1 MFKNALLY
9 ITRKKTK
16 FIIILLMFIVILV
29 SIYSCLVIN
38 SFNEKL
44 EQNIYNAS
52 NSSIILEA
60 NNGDTFKLDIVKNIF
75 NIGGVEKYNYEYEK
89 IAKLEKGEVIKENQK
104 VEFNDI
110 PEDYKNVIKIYGVT
124 DSKVINE
131 FVSEAFNIVKGR
143 HIEKND
149 VNKIV
154 IHEQLAKKNGYDIG
168 SKVLVKKLNNNNSKD
183 QANGENNSI
192 EYEVVG
198 IFSGK
203 KEEKYTGLTSD
214 YTENMAFADYSS
226 VKEKEKE
233 EKVNRIVYFVSD
245 PKKIDKVI
253 EDIKKTG
260 INTEEISIS
269 KNTKGFDD
277 TISSI
282 TSMKGIILIITYS
295 VVLGSIIILSMI
307 LILWIRER
315 IHEIGILLSIGV
327 RRYKIMAQFILE
339 LIYISIPSIIITI
352 IVRK

>member
-1 MFKNALLY
+1 MLKNALLY

-38 SFNEKL
+38 SFNDKL

-60 NNGDTFKLDIVKNIF
+60 NNGDTFKLDIIKNIS
-75 NIGGVEKYNYEYEK
+75 NIVGVEKYNYEYEK

-104 VEFNDI
+104 IEVNDI

-131 FVSEAFNIVKGR
+131 FVSEAFNIIKGR

-226 VKEKEKE
+226 VKEKE
-233 EKVNRIVYFVSD
+233 EKVNRIIYFASD

-282 TSMKGIILIITYS
+282 TSMKGIIIIITYS

-339 LIYISIPSIIITI
+339 LIYISIPSIITTI

>member
-1 MFKNALLY
+1 MLKNALLY

-75 NIGGVEKYNYEYEK
+75 NIGGVEKYN
-89 IAKLEKGEVIKENQK
+89 
-104 VEFNDI
+104 NDI

-226 VKEKEKE
+226 VKEKE
-233 EKVNRIVYFVSD
+233 EKVNRIIYFASD
-245 PKKIDKVI
+245 PKKIDKII
-253 EDIKKTG
+253 EDIKKIG

-282 TSMKGIILIITYS
+282 TSMKGIIIIITYS

>member
-226 VKEKEKE
+226 VKEK
-233 EKVNRIVYFVSD
+233 VNRIVYFVSD